1 MQVALGKRAH
11 YGIRAVLELSRQHN
25 HGRRKSREIAAAT
38 AVPPAYLARILATLS
53 QAGLVAS
60 TAGPAGGYE
69 LTRGPAE
76 VTMLAVIEVME
87 GESAG
92 RQCMLRG
99 IPCASG
105 STCSVH
111 DFWIAAQS
119 ALNQELEQTTFADII
134 DREGTI
140 AVSPAG

>member
-1 MQVALGKRAH
+1 MQVALGKRAD
-11 YGIRAVLELSRQHN
+11 YGIRAVLELSRHHN

-38 AVPPAYLARILATLS
+38 AVPPSYLARILATLS
-53 QAGLVAS
+53 QAGIVAA

-69 LTRGPAE
+69 LTRGPVE
-76 VTMLAVIEVME
+76 VTLLEVIEVME
-87 GESAG
+87 GESAV

-111 DFWIAAQS
+111 DFWTAAQS
-119 ALNQELEQTTFADII
+119 ALNQELEQTTFSDIL
-134 DREGTI
+134 DREATI
-140 AVSPAG
+140 AAPSAG